1 LAFPSTARRPRS
13 TGRWKS
19 SRNSPPEAGPAS
31 TLETERSPP
40 AQALANSGGRSRP
53 RRLAVRSQL
62 ANVDIRLAT
71 GNDVGKHA
79 PGATGHGPAQSDVPG
94 IEIENGIL
102 RSPDDRRPVR
112 RHRPETAPEAGRGNV
127 TAAGEKVG
135 DRMLKRLAAGL
146 VQPQV
151 VAGNL
156 GRAADT
162 NTIAQPRDGHLVGFV
177 HDSGDRRLFRIS
189 DRHGDGVALD
199 RIDGYRLAKAPHP
212 FRRIG
217 AHGHH

>member
-1 LAFPSTARRPRS
+1 RSQTPWRRKTSLPGQAISMLMRRPAGSAYETRAAWCGLAFPTTPRRQRS

-31 TLETERSPP
+31 TLEKERSPP
-40 AQALANSGGRSRP
+40 EQALANSGGRDRDLEGS
-53 RRLAVRSQL
+53 AVRSQL

-71 GNDVGKHA
+71 GDDVGKHA
-79 PGATGHGPAQSDVPG
+79 PGTTGHGPAQGAVPG
-94 IEIENGIL
+94 IEIKIGIF

-146 VQPQV
+146 VQP
-151 VAGNL
+151 
-156 GRAADT
+156 
-162 NTIAQPRDGHLVGFV
+162 
-177 HDSGDRRLFRIS
+177 
-189 DRHGDGVALD
+189 
-199 RIDGYRLAKAPHP
+199 
-212 FRRIG
+212 
-217 AHGHH
+217 